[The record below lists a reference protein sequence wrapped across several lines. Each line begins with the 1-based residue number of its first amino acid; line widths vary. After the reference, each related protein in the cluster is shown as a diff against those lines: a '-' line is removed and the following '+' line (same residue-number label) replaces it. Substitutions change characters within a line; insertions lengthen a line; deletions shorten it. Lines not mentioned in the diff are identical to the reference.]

1 MNKGRIVCGVAAA
14 LICSGLIW
22 AIGGRDNPGIAG
34 WETLNVSMEQAIGTL
49 NAETTAA
56 DGQNSQLGE
65 RSEEIPKT
73 TVVQGV
79 ADGNVKKD
87 VSVPNQS
94 SSEVADG
101 VQTDVNSVAST
112 GQNSENIMP
121 AAGTNGMG
129 VANPTAEE
137 PVTQPDTLN
146 GRVNVNTAGSSELMD
161 LPGIGEKKAQ
171 AIIDYRNSKGAFR
184 SLSDL
189 GKVKGIGTKMLEKL
203 EPLVVF

>member
-22 AIGGRDNPGIAG
+22 AIGGREHPGIAG

-65 RSEEIPKT
+65 KSKETPKT

-87 VSVPNQS
+87 VSVT
-94 SSEVADG
+94 DG

-112 GQNSENIMP
+112 GQNSENIIP

-129 VANPTAEE
+129 IANATTEE

-146 GRVNVNTAGSSELMD
+146 GRVNVNTAGSAELMD

>member
-22 AIGGRDNPGIAG
+22 VIGGRDNPGIAG

-49 NAETTAA
+49 NAENTAA
-56 DGQNSQLGE
+56 DGQNSQFGE
-65 RSEEIPKT
+65 RSKEIPKT

-94 SSEVADG
+94 SSEVAVG
-101 VQTDVNSVAST
+101 VQTGVNSVAST

-121 AAGTNGMG
+121 AAGPNGMG
-129 VANPTAEE
+129 VANPTTEE
-137 PVTQPDTLN
+137 LVTQPDTLK
-146 GRVNVNTAGSSELMD
+146 GRVNVNTAGSAELMD

>member
-56 DGQNSQLGE
+56 DGQNSQFGE
-65 RSEEIPKT
+65 RSKEIPKT

-94 SSEVADG
+94 SSEVAVG

-121 AAGTNGMG
+121 AAGPNGMV
-129 VANPTAEE
+129 VANPTTEE
-137 PVTQPDTLN
+137 LVTQPDTLN
-146 GRVNVNTAGSSELMD
+146 GRVNVNTAGSAELMD